1 MKKLLTFVSAITAGA
16 IGSAAAEVSVSGG
29 SNFYY
34 SSGSGDEVQS
44 VQEDSMT
51 VTGGSVVFT
60 MSTETTNG
68 ITVGGS
74 ASITAD
80 TDDILEYTTTSNV
93 STAAGGVATGMSQ
106 LTFGMD
112 GMTITL
118 GDINNAGSGTGEGGD
133 VTTFAST
140 HAGAFTTITE
150 DKVTGSVAEASD
162 SAMDG
167 IADGTGIN
175 VSTSIG
181 GASVDLTF
189 VSKVGSGRNSLLT
202 ASKTTGFSS
211 GYAINVGFDMAGAS
225 VNVAAGGSQAKAQAV
240 KNNTATAVEASYPV
254 SDALSVTAG
263 ASSGTI
269 SGADEDNMFISAAY
283 TMDADTT
290 LSLGYGKGDSSY
302 DGSLDK
308 ATALTV
314 NVSRSLG
321 GGVSVFAEYADVSF
335 NEAGVDSS
343 GSAMTVGTSVSF

>member
-16 IGSAAAEVSVSGG
+16 MGSAAADVSVSGG

-34 SSGSGDEVQS
+34 SSASGDVAHTIQDDAMS
-44 VQEDSMT
+44 

-80 TDDILEYTTTSNV
+80 TDDIAEYTANGA
-93 STAAGGVATGMSQ
+93 AAGGAATGMSQ

-118 GDINNAGSGTGEGGD
+118 GDVNNAGSGTGEGGD
-133 VTTFAST
+133 VATFAST
-140 HAGAFTTITE
+140 HAGAFTAGTSTA
-150 DKVTGSVAEASD
+150 SASD

-175 VSTSIG
+175 VSTSMG
-181 GASVDLTF
+181 AASVDLTF

-202 ASKTTGFSS
+202 TSKTTGFSS

-225 VNVAAGGSQAKAQAV
+225 VNVAAGGSQAKAQTA

-254 SDALSVTAG
+254 SDALTVTAG
-263 ASSGTI
+263 ASSGSI
-269 SGADEDNMFISAAY
+269 GGADEDNMFITAVYA
-283 TMDADTT
+283 MDADTT
-290 LSLGYGKGDSSY
+290 VSLGYGKGDTTLSSV
-302 DGSLDK
+302 LDK
-308 ATALTV
+308 ATATTL

-335 NEAGVDSS
+335 NDAGVDSS

>member
-16 IGSAAAEVSVSGG
+16 MGSAAADVSVSGG

-34 SSGSGDEVQS
+34 SSASGDVAHTIQDDAMS
-44 VQEDSMT
+44 

-80 TDDILEYTTTSNV
+80 TDDIAEYTANGA
-93 STAAGGVATGMSQ
+93 AAGGAATGMSQ

-118 GDINNAGSGTGEGGD
+118 GDVNNAGSGTGEGGD
-133 VTTFAST
+133 VSTFAST
-140 HAGAFTTITE
+140 HAGAHAT
-150 DKVTGSVAEASD
+150 ASASSAND

-167 IADGTGIN
+167 VADGTGIN

-181 GASVDLTF
+181 GASVDLTY
-189 VSKVGSGRNSLLT
+189 VTKVGSGRNSLLT
-202 ASKTTGFSS
+202 TSATTGYSS
-211 GYAINVGFDMAGAS
+211 GYAVNVGFDLGGAS
-225 VNVAAGGSQAKAQAV
+225 VNVAAGGSQAKATDV
-240 KNNTATAVEASYPV
+240 KNNTATALEINYPV

-263 ASSGTI
+263 GSSGTI
-269 SGADEDNMFISAAY
+269 KAGDEDNMFVSASY
-283 TMDADTT
+283 TVDADTT
-290 LSLGYGKGDSSY
+290 LSIGYGKGDNTTA
-302 DGSLDK
+302 GVLDK
-308 ATALTV
+308 ATATTV

-321 GGVSVFAEYADVSF
+321 GGVSVFAEYATVS
-335 NEAGVDSS
+335 NDNDGSTS
-343 GSAMTVGTSVSF
+343 NGSAMTVGTSVSF

>member
-16 IGSAAAEVSVSGG
+16 MGSAAADVSVSGG

-34 SSGSGDEVQS
+34 SSASGDVAHTIQDDAMS
-44 VQEDSMT
+44 

-80 TDDILEYTTTSNV
+80 TDDIAEYTANGA
-93 STAAGGVATGMSQ
+93 AAGGAATGMSQ

-118 GDINNAGSGTGEGGD
+118 GDVNNAGSGTGEGGD
-133 VTTFAST
+133 VATFAST
-140 HAGAFTTITE
+140 HAGAFTAGTSTA
-150 DKVTGSVAEASD
+150 SASD

-181 GASVDLTF
+181 GASVDLTY
-189 VSKVGSGRNSLLT
+189 VTKVGSGRNSLLT
-202 ASKTTGFSS
+202 TSATTGYSS
-211 GYAINVGFDMAGAS
+211 GYAVNVGFDLGGAS
-225 VNVAAGGSQAKAQAV
+225 VNVAAGGSQAKATDV
-240 KNNTATAVEASYPV
+240 KNNTATALEINYPV

-263 ASSGTI
+263 GSSGTI
-269 SGADEDNMFISAAY
+269 KAGDEDNMFVSASY
-283 TMDADTT
+283 TVDADTT
-290 LSLGYGKGDSSY
+290 LSIGYGKGDNTTA
-302 DGSLDK
+302 GVLDK
-308 ATALTV
+308 ATATTV

-321 GGVSVFAEYADVSF
+321 GGVSVFAEYATVS
-335 NEAGVDSS
+335 NDNDGSTS
-343 GSAMTVGTSVSF
+343 NGSAMTVGTSVSF

>member
-16 IGSAAAEVSVSGG
+16 IGSAAADVSVSGG

-34 SSGSGDEVQS
+34 SSGSGDSVQA

-51 VTGGSVVFT
+51 VTGGSVLFT

-80 TDDILEYTTTSNV
+80 TDDIGEYTSGTA
-93 STAAGGVATGMSQ
+93 AAGGVATGMSQ

-112 GMTITL
+112 GMTVTL

-140 HAGAFTTITE
+140 HAGKFATAAA
-150 DKVTGSVAEASD
+150 AEAND

-181 GASVDLTF
+181 AAAVDLTF

-202 ASKTTGFSS
+202 LQKTTGYSS
-211 GYAINVGFDMAGAS
+211 GYSINVGFDVAGAA
-225 VNVAAGGSQAKAQAV
+225 VNVAAAGSQAKAAAT
-240 KNNTATAVEASYPV
+240 KNNAATAIEASYPV

-290 LSLGYGKGDSSY
+290 LSVGYGKGDSTSSA
-302 DGSLDK
+302 GSLDK
-308 ATALTV
+308 ATATTL
-314 NVSRSLG
+314 NISRSLG

-335 NEAGVDSS
+335 NDAGVDSS

>member
-16 IGSAAAEVSVSGG
+16 MGSAAADVSVSGG

-34 SSGSGDEVQS
+34 SSASGDVAHTIQDDAMS
-44 VQEDSMT
+44 

-80 TDDILEYTTTSNV
+80 TDDIAEYTANGA
-93 STAAGGVATGMSQ
+93 AAGGAATGMSQ

-118 GDINNAGSGTGEGGD
+118 GDVNNAGSGTGEGGD
-133 VTTFAST
+133 VATFAST
-140 HAGAFTTITE
+140 HAGAHAT
-150 DKVTGSVAEASD
+150 SSASSAND

-167 IADGTGIN
+167 VADGTGIN

-181 GASVDLTF
+181 GASVDLTY
-189 VSKVGSGRNSLLT
+189 VTKVGSGRNSLLT
-202 ASKTTGFSS
+202 TSATTGYSS
-211 GYAINVGFDMAGAS
+211 GYAVNVGFDLGGAS
-225 VNVAAGGSQAKAQAV
+225 VNVAAGGSQAKATDV
-240 KNNTATAVEASYPV
+240 KNNTATALEINYPV

-263 ASSGTI
+263 GSSGTI
-269 SGADEDNMFISAAY
+269 AAGDEDNMFVSASY
-283 TMDADTT
+283 TVDADTT
-290 LSLGYGKGDSSY
+290 LSIGYGKGDNTTA
-302 DGSLDK
+302 GVLDK
-308 ATALTV
+308 ATATTV

-321 GGVSVFAEYADVSF
+321 GGVSVFAEYATVS
-335 NEAGVDSS
+335 NDNDGSTS
-343 GSAMTVGTSVSF
+343 NGSAMTVGTSVSF